1 MIFGGFTVDEE
12 TRAAGRSGG
21 GDGANAAALFADD
34 EQKCEIARATGEK
47 RFGGGDHGGDDALGV
62 AGAAAVNVGPIFAR
76 GEEGGNWVHVSREGD
91 VGIAEREKE
100 VVAARLRG
108 LAIEAS
114 VVFRGERRQM
124 GEEIVCH
131 GLL

>member
-21 GDGANAAALFADD
+21 GHGANAAALFADD
-34 EQKCEIARATGEK
+34 KEKCEITRATGEK
-47 RFGGGDHGGDDALGV
+47 RFSGGDHGGDDALGV
-62 AGAAAVNVGPIFAR
+62 AGAAAGNVGPIFAR
-76 GEEGGNWVHVSREGD
+76 GEEGGNGVHVSREGD

-100 VVAARLRG
+100 GVAARLRG

-114 VVFRGERRQM
+114 VGFRGDAGAKGGEVRR
-124 GEEIVCH
+124 
-131 GLL
+131 